1 MIPTADI
8 RPGMVFERLISDTRV
23 ALELI
28 IETRQ
33 LDNTGYIEFI
43 CMHISGCGYPAA
55 PNVVFMT
62 YKRQAHGNAFSGWIR
77 TA

>member
-28 IETRQ
+28 IETRS
-33 LDNTGYIEFI
+33 LDNTDYIEFI
-43 CMHISGCGYPAA
+43 CMHMSGCGYPAV
-55 PNVVFMT
+55 PRVCFMT
-62 YKRQAHGNAFSGWIR
+62 YKRHAGSDAFLGWTR